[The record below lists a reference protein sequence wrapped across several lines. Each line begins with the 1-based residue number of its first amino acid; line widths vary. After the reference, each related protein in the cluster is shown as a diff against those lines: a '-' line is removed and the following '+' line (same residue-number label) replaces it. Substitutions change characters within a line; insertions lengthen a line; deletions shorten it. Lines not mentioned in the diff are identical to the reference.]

1 MKLLDVEFVE
11 VISLVVVKG
20 SASFVV
26 LFKVVWRVV
35 LLVLVV
41 ATSFVVKV
49 ICPVAVV
56 GMLVPRNVGF
66 FISVLS
72 VVDVVVSVVTGGLL
86 GSGMHSRGRSVCQSK
101 RPFSIFLQRI
111 RLDVPAFL
119 M

>member
-49 ICPVAVV
+49 ICPVAGVCHI
-56 GMLVPRNVGF
+56 N
-66 FISVLS
+66 IS
-72 VVDVVVSVVTGGLL
+72 
-86 GSGMHSRGRSVCQSK
+86 GSTQKYQHIQ
-101 RPFSIFLQRI
+101 
-111 RLDVPAFL
+111 A
-119 M
+119 

>member
-72 VVDVVVSVVTGGLL
+72 VVDVVVFVTGGLL